1 MRWRQRCSPPRCRP
15 PSHHAPS
22 RPAAPPAA
30 CSFLT
35 VCRGLKSGKILHIRS
50 QFLVVT
56 PGILA
61 QQVGAG

>member
-1 MRWRQRCSPPRCRP
+1 
-15 PSHHAPS
+15 
-22 RPAAPPAA
+22 
-30 CSFLT
+30 
-35 VCRGLKSGKILHIRS
+35 VCRGLKTGKILHIRS